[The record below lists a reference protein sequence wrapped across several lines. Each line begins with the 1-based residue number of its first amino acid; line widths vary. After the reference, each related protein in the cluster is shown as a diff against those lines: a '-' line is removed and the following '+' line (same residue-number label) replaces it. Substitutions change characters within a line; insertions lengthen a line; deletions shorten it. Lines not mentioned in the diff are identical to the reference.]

1 MTADQP
7 ATPERRLTRHADV
20 RAVLADPR
28 FVVPAAPAAPPGTGM
43 AWLRGAVS
51 RFSNG
56 AEHVR
61 RRARVAELIDAL
73 DPVRLRRE
81 ARERAGAELT
91 GAARVDVMARIARRV
106 PVGVLATGLGVPEN
120 RREEVAEAVTAMAA
134 AYHLTPVPGATSP
147 GAVSPGAVSP
157 GAVSPEDVSPGDV
170 ALAVLADALAE
181 APADAPGEGR
191 EPGPG
196 LLAAVAGA
204 LVQACDATAGLVGN
218 TLALVTRLPADLSVR
233 WPVEALLAETLRWD
247 PPVRLTRRV
256 AAEDATAGGVP
267 VPAGALVV
275 LDLAAANRDPDVF
288 PDPHR
293 FDPARF
299 RPARFDPARSDADAR
314 GGGGSGGGSGGHL
327 GFGSGIRPCPGEGAA
342 LALAA
347 GVVEAALAHRLADPE
362 IPYEPSPN
370 LRVPA
375 CLHLEGAGT
384 TKGPR

>member
-1 MTADQP
+1 MTADPP
-7 ATPERRLTRHADV
+7 AVLERRLTRHADV

-28 FVVPAAPAAPPGTGM
+28 FLVPAAPAAQPGTGM

-56 AEHVR
+56 AEHAC
-61 RRARVAELIDAL
+61 RRARAEGLLDAL

-81 ARERAGAELT
+81 AREQAGAELA
-91 GAARVDVMARIARRV
+91 GGSRVDVMARIARRV
-106 PVGVLATGLGVPEN
+106 PVGVLATRLGVPED
-120 RREEVAEAVTAMAA
+120 RREEVVAAVTAMAA
-134 AYHLTPVPGATSP
+134 AYHLPPAPGAASA
-147 GAVSPGAVSP
+147 GDAAV
-157 GAVSPEDVSPGDV
+157 
-170 ALAVLADALAE
+170 AVLADAL
-181 APADAPGEGR
+181 GEG
-191 EPGPG
+191 EGLEPG

-204 LVQACDATAGLVGN
+204 LVQACDATAGLIGN
-218 TLALVTRLPADLSVR
+218 TLAVVARLPADLSVR

-256 AAEDATAGGVP
+256 AAEDATAGGVT
-267 VPAGALVV
+267 VPAGAVLV
-275 LDLAAANRDPDVF
+275 LDLAAANRDPEVF

-293 FDPARF
+293 FDPG
-299 RPARFDPARSDADAR
+299 RFDPGRFDSERFDSERFDSER
-314 GGGGSGGGSGGHL
+314 FDSGPRRQGRGGSGGHL
-327 GFGSGIRPCPGEGAA
+327 GFGGGIRPCPGERAA

-347 GVVEAALAHRLADPE
+347 GVVEAALTHRLADPE

-375 CLHLEGAGT
+375 SLHLEGTHT

>member
-1 MTADQP
+1 MTADPP

-28 FVVPAAPAAPPGTGM
+28 FLVPAAPAAQPGSGM

-56 AEHVR
+56 AEHAG
-61 RRARVAELIDAL
+61 RRARVAGLIDAL

-81 ARERAGAELT
+81 ARERAGAELA

-106 PVGVLATGLGVPEN
+106 PVGVLATALGVPEE
-120 RREEVAEAVTAMAA
+120 RREEVAAAVTAMAA
-134 AYHLTPVPGATSP
+134 AYHLPPAPGAASP
-147 GAVSPGAVSP
+147 GAA
-157 GAVSPEDVSPGDV
+157 SPEDAAV
-170 ALAVLADALAE
+170 AVLADVLGDALGE
-181 APADAPGEGR
+181 GLGEGR
-191 EPGPG
+191 APDPG

-218 TLALVTRLPADLSVR
+218 TLAVVTRLPAALSVR

-256 AAEDATAGGVP
+256 AAEDATAGGVS
-267 VPAGALVV
+267 VPAGAVVV
-275 LDLAAANRDPDVF
+275 LDLAAANRDPEVF

-299 RPARFDPARSDADAR
+299 DRFDADGR
-314 GGGGSGGGSGGHL
+314 GCGGGGGGSRGGSGGHL

-347 GVVEAALAHRLADPE
+347 GVLEAALAHRLADPE

-375 CLHLEGAGT
+375 CLHLEGADT

>member
-1 MTADQP
+1 M
-7 ATPERRLTRHADV
+7 

-28 FVVPAAPAAPPGTGM
+28 FLVPAAPAAEPEAGM

-56 AEHVR
+56 AEHAR
-61 RRARVAELIDAL
+61 RRARVTGLLDAL

-81 ARERAGAELT
+81 ACERAGVELA
-91 GAARVDVMARIARRV
+91 GGARVDVMATLARRV
-106 PVGVLATGLGVPEN
+106 PVGVLATRLGVPED
-120 RREEVAEAVTAMAA
+120 RREEVVAAVTAMAA
-134 AYHLTPVPGATSP
+134 AYHLPPAPGTASA
-147 GAVSPGAVSP
+147 GDAAVG
-157 GAVSPEDVSPGDV
+157 
-170 ALAVLADALAE
+170 VLAAAL
-181 APADAPGEGR
+181 GEGE
-191 EPGPG
+191 EPDPG

-204 LVQACDATAGLVGN
+204 LIQACDATAGLVGN
-218 TLALVTRLPADLSVR
+218 TLAVVARLPADLSVR

-256 AAEDATAGGVP
+256 AAEDATAGGAT
-267 VPAGALVV
+267 VPAGAVLV
-275 LDLAAANRDPDVF
+275 LDLAAANRDPEVF

-299 RPARFDPARSDADAR
+299 DPARFDSDR
-314 GGGGSGGGSGGHL
+314 FREGLLPQGGGHL
-327 GFGSGIRPCPGEGAA
+327 GFGSGIRPCPGERAA

-347 GVVEAALAHRLADPE
+347 GVVEAALGHRLADPE

-375 CLHLEGAGT
+375 RLHLESAT
-384 TKGPR
+384 TTEGPR

>member
-1 MTADQP
+1 MTADPP
-7 ATPERRLTRHADV
+7 AVLERRLTRHADV

-28 FVVPAAPAAPPGTGM
+28 FLVPAAPAAQPDTGM

-56 AEHVR
+56 AEHAR
-61 RRARVAELIDAL
+61 RRARAEGVLDAL
-73 DPVRLRRE
+73 DPVRLRHE
-81 ARERAGAELT
+81 AREQAGAEL
-91 GAARVDVMARIARRV
+91 AAGSRVDVMARIARRV
-106 PVGVLATGLGVPEN
+106 PVGVLATRLGVPED
-120 RREEVAEAVTAMAA
+120 RREEVVAAVTAMAA
-134 AYHLTPVPGATSP
+134 AYHLPPAPGAAS
-147 GAVSPGAVSP
+147 A
-157 GAVSPEDVSPGDV
+157 GDAGV
-170 ALAVLADALAE
+170 AVLADALSE
-181 APADAPGEGR
+181 GEQP
-191 EPGPG
+191 EPG

-218 TLALVTRLPADLSVR
+218 TLAVVARLPADLSVR

-267 VPAGALVV
+267 VPAGAVLV
-275 LDLAAANRDPDVF
+275 LDLAAANRDPEVF

-293 FDPARF
+293 FDPG
-299 RPARFDPARSDADAR
+299 RFDSGPCLQAR
-314 GGGGSGGGSGGHL
+314 GGGGGHL
-327 GFGSGIRPCPGEGAA
+327 GFGSGIRPCPGERAA

-347 GVVEAALAHRLADPE
+347 GVVEAALTHRLADPE

-375 CLHLEGAGT
+375 GLHLQGAHT

>member
-1 MTADQP
+1 MTADPP
-7 ATPERRLTRHADV
+7 AGEDRRLTRHADV

-28 FVVPAAPAAPPGTGM
+28 FLVPAAPAAQPGAGM

-56 AEHVR
+56 AEHAR
-61 RRARVAELIDAL
+61 RRARVTGLLDAL

-81 ARERAGAELT
+81 ACERTGAELA
-91 GAARVDVMARIARRV
+91 GGARVDVMARIARRV
-106 PVGVLATGLGVPEN
+106 PVGVLATRLGVPED
-120 RREEVAEAVTAMAA
+120 RREEVVAAVTAMAA
-134 AYHLTPVPGATSP
+134 AYHLPPAPGAAP
-147 GAVSPGAVSP
+147 AGDAGDAAVG
-157 GAVSPEDVSPGDV
+157 
-170 ALAVLADALAE
+170 VLAAALSE
-181 APADAPGEGR
+181 GE
-191 EPGPG
+191 EPEPG

-218 TLALVTRLPADLSVR
+218 TLAAVARLPADLSVR
-233 WPVEALLAETLRWD
+233 WPVEALLTETLRWD

-267 VPAGALVV
+267 VPAGAVLV
-275 LDLAAANRDPDVF
+275 LDLAAANRDPEVF

-299 RPARFDPARSDADAR
+299 HQGR
-314 GGGGSGGGSGGHL
+314 GESGGHL
-327 GFGSGIRPCPGEGAA
+327 GFGSGIRHCPGERAA

-347 GVVEAALAHRLADPE
+347 GVLEAALGHRLADPE

-375 CLHLEGAGT
+375 RLHLENAET
-384 TKGPR
+384 TGGPR

>member
-1 MTADQP
+1 MTADPP
-7 ATPERRLTRHADV
+7 AGGDRRLTRHADV

-28 FVVPAAPAAPPGTGM
+28 FLVPAAPAAPPGTGM

-56 AEHVR
+56 DEHAR
-61 RRARVAELIDAL
+61 RRARVVESLDAL

-81 ARERAGAELT
+81 ACERTSAELA
-91 GAARVDVMARIARRV
+91 GGARVDVMARIARRV
-106 PVGVLATGLGVPEN
+106 PIGVLATRLGVPED
-120 RREEVAEAVTAMAA
+120 RREEVVAAVTTMAA
-134 AYHLTPVPGATSP
+134 AYHLPS
-147 GAVSPGAVSP
+147 
-157 GAVSPEDVSPGDV
+157 
-170 ALAVLADALAE
+170 
-181 APADAPGEGR
+181 APGEASAGDAAVGVLAAALGEGGE

-196 LLAAVAGA
+196 LLAAVAGM

-218 TLALVTRLPADLSVR
+218 TLAAVTRLPADVAAR

-256 AAEDATAGGVP
+256 AAEDATAGGVA
-267 VPAGALVV
+267 VPAGTVLV
-275 LDLAAANRDPDVF
+275 LDLAAANRDPEVF

-299 RPARFDPARSDADAR
+299 DPARLRQGR
-314 GGGGSGGGSGGHL
+314 GEGGGHL
-327 GFGSGIRPCPGEGAA
+327 GFGSGIRPCPGERAA

-347 GVVEAALAHRLADPE
+347 GVVAAALGHRLADPE

-375 CLHLEGAGT
+375 GLHLEGAET
-384 TKGPR
+384 MEGPR

>member
-28 FVVPAAPAAPPGTGM
+28 FLVPAAPAAQPGSGM

-56 AEHVR
+56 AEHAH

-81 ARERAGAELT
+81 ARERAVAELA
-91 GAARVDVMARIARRV
+91 GGARVDVMARIARRV
-106 PVGVLATGLGVPEN
+106 PVGVLATALGVPQG

-134 AYHLTPVPGATSP
+134 AYHLPPAPSTTTGAASPEAASPGAASP
-147 GAVSPGAVSP
+147 GAVSPDNAAV
-157 GAVSPEDVSPGDV
+157 
-170 ALAVLADALAE
+170 AVLAGALAG
-181 APADAPGEGR
+181 ALGDGLGDGR
-191 EPGPG
+191 QPDPG
-196 LLAAVAGA
+196 LLAAVAAA
-204 LVQACDATAGLVGN
+204 LIQACDATAGLVGN
-218 TLALVTRLPADLSVR
+218 TLAVVTRLPADLSVR
-233 WPVEALLAETLRWD
+233 WPVEALLTETLRWD

-256 AAEDATAGGVP
+256 AAEDATAGGVL
-267 VPAGALVV
+267 VPAGAVVV
-275 LDLAAANRDPDVF
+275 LDLAAANRDPEVF

-293 FDPARF
+293 FDPARV
-299 RPARFDPARSDADAR
+299 DPARVDSDGR
-314 GGGGSGGGSGGHL
+314 GGGHL

-375 CLHLEGAGT
+375 CLHLESAAT
-384 TKGPR
+384 VKGPR

>member
-28 FVVPAAPAAPPGTGM
+28 FLVPAAPAAQPGSGM

-56 AEHVR
+56 AEHAH

-81 ARERAGAELT
+81 ARERAVAELA
-91 GAARVDVMARIARRV
+91 GGARVDVMARIARRV
-106 PVGVLATGLGVPEN
+106 PVGVLATALGVPQG

-134 AYHLTPVPGATSP
+134 AYHLPPAPSTTTGAASPEAASPGAASP
-147 GAVSPGAVSP
+147 GAVSPDNAAV
-157 GAVSPEDVSPGDV
+157 
-170 ALAVLADALAE
+170 AVLAGALAG
-181 APADAPGEGR
+181 ALGDGLGDGR
-191 EPGPG
+191 QPDPG
-196 LLAAVAGA
+196 LLAAVAAA
-204 LVQACDATAGLVGN
+204 LIQACDATAGLVGN
-218 TLALVTRLPADLSVR
+218 TLAVVTRLPADLSVR
-233 WPVEALLAETLRWD
+233 WPVEALLTETLRWD

-256 AAEDATAGGVP
+256 AAEDATAGGVL
-267 VPAGALVV
+267 VPAGAVVV
-275 LDLAAANRDPDVF
+275 LDLAAANRDPEVF

-293 FDPARF
+293 FDPARVDAG
-299 RPARFDPARSDADAR
+299 RVDSDGR
-314 GGGGSGGGSGGHL
+314 GGGHL

-370 LRVPA
+370 LRVSA
-375 CLHLEGAGT
+375 CLHLESAAT
-384 TKGPR
+384 VKGPR

>member
-1 MTADQP
+1 
-7 ATPERRLTRHADV
+7 
-20 RAVLADPR
+20 
-28 FVVPAAPAAPPGTGM
+28 M

-56 AEHVR
+56 DEHAR
-61 RRARVAELIDAL
+61 RRARVVELLDAL

-81 ARERAGAELT
+81 ACERTSTELAG
-91 GAARVDVMARIARRV
+91 GARVDVMARIARRV
-106 PVGVLATGLGVPEN
+106 PVGVLATRLGVPED
-120 RREEVAEAVTAMAA
+120 RREEVAVAVTAMAA
-134 AYHLTPVPGATSP
+134 AYHLPP
-147 GAVSPGAVSP
+147 
-157 GAVSPEDVSPGDV
+157 
-170 ALAVLADALAE
+170 
-181 APADAPGEGR
+181 APGEASAGDAAVGVLAAALGEGGE

-196 LLAAVAGA
+196 LLAAVAGM

-218 TLALVTRLPADLSVR
+218 TLAAVTRLPADVAVR

-267 VPAGALVV
+267 VPAGAVLV
-275 LDLAAANRDPDVF
+275 LDLAAANRDPEVF

-299 RPARFDPARSDADAR
+299 RQGR
-314 GGGGSGGGSGGHL
+314 GEGGGHL
-327 GFGSGIRPCPGEGAA
+327 GFGSGIRPCPGEQAA

-347 GVVEAALAHRLADPE
+347 GVVDAALGHRLADPE

-375 CLHLEGAGT
+375 GLHLEGAET
-384 TKGPR
+384 MEGPR

>member
-1 MTADQP
+1 MTADPP
-7 ATPERRLTRHADV
+7 AVLERRLTRHADV

-28 FVVPAAPAAPPGTGM
+28 FLVPAVPAAPAAQPGTGM

-56 AEHVR
+56 AEHAC
-61 RRARVAELIDAL
+61 RRARAEGLLDAL

-81 ARERAGAELT
+81 AREQAGAELA
-91 GAARVDVMARIARRV
+91 GGSRVDVMARIARRV
-106 PVGVLATGLGVPEN
+106 PVGVLATRLGVPED
-120 RREEVAEAVTAMAA
+120 RREEVAAAVTAMAA
-134 AYHLTPVPGATSP
+134 AYHLPPAPGAASA
-147 GAVSPGAVSP
+147 GDAAV
-157 GAVSPEDVSPGDV
+157 
-170 ALAVLADALAE
+170 AVLADAL
-181 APADAPGEGR
+181 GEG
-191 EPGPG
+191 EGLEPG

-204 LVQACDATAGLVGN
+204 LIQACDATAGLVGN
-218 TLALVTRLPADLSVR
+218 TLAVVARLPADLSVR

-256 AAEDATAGGVP
+256 AAEDAAAGGVP
-267 VPAGALVV
+267 VPAGAVLV
-275 LDLAAANRDPDVF
+275 LDLAAANRDPEVF

-293 FDPARF
+293 FDPG
-299 RPARFDPARSDADAR
+299 RFDSERFD
-314 GGGGSGGGSGGHL
+314 SGPCQQAPGGSGGHL
-327 GFGSGIRPCPGEGAA
+327 GFGSGIRPCPGERAA

-347 GVVEAALAHRLADPE
+347 GVVEAALTHRLADPE

-375 CLHLEGAGT
+375 SLHLEGTHT

>member
-1 MTADQP
+1 MTADPP
-7 ATPERRLTRHADV
+7 AGGDRRLTRHADV

-28 FVVPAAPAAPPGTGM
+28 FLVPAAPAAPAAQPGTGM

-56 AEHVR
+56 AEHTR
-61 RRARVAELIDAL
+61 RRARAMGLLDAL

-81 ARERAGAELT
+81 ARERTGAELA
-91 GAARVDVMARIARRV
+91 GGARVDVMARIARRV
-106 PVGVLATGLGVPEN
+106 PVGVLATRLGVPED
-120 RREEVAEAVTAMAA
+120 RREEVVAAVTAMAA
-134 AYHLTPVPGATSP
+134 AYHAPGAAP
-147 GAVSPGAVSP
+147 VGDAAVG
-157 GAVSPEDVSPGDV
+157 
-170 ALAVLADALAE
+170 VLAAALGR
-181 APADAPGEGR
+181 GE
-191 EPGPG
+191 EPEPG

-218 TLALVTRLPADLSVR
+218 TLAVVARLPADLSVR
-233 WPVEALLAETLRWD
+233 WPIEALLAETLRWD

-267 VPAGALVV
+267 GPAGAVLV
-275 LDLAAANRDPDVF
+275 LDLAAANRDPEVF

-299 RPARFDPARSDADAR
+299 RQGH
-314 GGGGSGGGSGGHL
+314 GGGGGHL
-327 GFGSGIRPCPGEGAA
+327 GFGSGIRPCPGERTA
-342 LALAA
+342 LALTA
-347 GVVEAALAHRLADPE
+347 GVVEAALGHRLADPE

-375 CLHLEGAGT
+375 RLHLECAET
-384 TKGPR
+384 TGGPR